1 MRRAESRVTSTTP
14 PPLFQ
19 HARTVFPSVVQRGWA
34 GNELTRVTVVNF
46 DGKVLMDELVV
57 PKNPILD
64 YKTKYSGIT
73 AAMLE
78 GVTTTL
84 ENVRLPRGRGGGVL
98 VVFCSLGG

>member
-1 MRRAESRVTSTTP
+1 M
-14 PPLFQ
+14 
-19 HARTVFPSVVQRGWA
+19 VQRGWA

-84 ENVRLPRGRGGGVL
+84 ENVRLPGVGAGQGGGVL